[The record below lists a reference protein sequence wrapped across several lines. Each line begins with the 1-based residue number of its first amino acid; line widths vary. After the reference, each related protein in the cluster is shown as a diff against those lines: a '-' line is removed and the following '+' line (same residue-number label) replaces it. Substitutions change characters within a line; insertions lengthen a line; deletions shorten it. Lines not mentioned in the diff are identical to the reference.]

1 MKSRFPTPENIG
13 KYPSTFGSSYADF
26 GHESPTE
33 QQTSEIKTFSEI
45 VFTDPKLKQIA
56 NAIGY
61 TKTHAESLNDK
72 YGLPNMSESERTSFA
87 RYFLLL
93 AISMPQF
100 LVNANWHEIARYTN
114 KALTQGLESVQG
126 AMTPMAWTRLFQM
139 FDALKEDTLP
149 PWFVQSL
156 DSIAKK
162 REQVEKGVKIDHEY
176 LKNRRSKPTEEM
188 MQRIQ
193 AERLRREEAERAE
206 RAKRQAELKRQVS
219 SEQDSLMPIQ
229 EKPANY
235 ESPTLSQV
243 LLDRQYILGKISNR
257 IGLTETDIEFIEQ
270 NFFPAQLGSKVDD
283 IAIVLLTIALIMP
296 IATKNKEWGRIA
308 SFAKE
313 IQEKGAVALRSSL
326 PEQSYELAVKIAE
339 SIENGQISP
348 EIQAQISQISSST
361 DIADVTEVTSTP
373 GPVEGQL
380 TLAELEI
387 TNAELQALIQAG
399 ETLPTL
405 VTENEKLKQEVEA
418 AKKSAST
425 SKYVAIGLGIALLAG
440 GGYWYYTT
448 TQQNQ

>member
-87 RYFLLL
+87 TYFLLL
-93 AISMPQF
+93 ALSMPQF
-100 LVNANWHEIARYTN
+100 AYNWHEIAKYTN
-114 KALTQGLESVQG
+114 KALTQGIESVQG
-126 AMTPMAWTRLFQM
+126 AMTSVAWTRLFQM

-149 PWFVQSL
+149 PGFVQRL

-162 REQVEKGVKIDHEY
+162 REQVEKGVKIPEY

-193 AERLRREEAERAE
+193 AERLRREEAKRAE

-219 SEQDSLMPIQ
+219 SEQDSLMPTQ
-229 EKPANY
+229 QTTAVP
-235 ESPTLSQV
+235 QV
-243 LLDRQYILGKISNR
+243 QATYDPQLLD
-257 IGLTETDIEFIEQ
+257 D
-270 NFFPAQLGSKVDD
+270 
-283 IAIVLLTIALIMP
+283 
-296 IATKNKEWGRIA
+296 
-308 SFAKE
+308 
-313 IQEKGAVALRSSL
+313 
-326 PEQSYELAVKIAE
+326 
-339 SIENGQISP
+339 
-348 EIQAQISQISSST
+348 SQ
-361 DIADVTEVTSTP
+361 IADVADVTTTLATEVTSTP
-373 GPVEGQL
+373 GAAEGQL
-380 TLAELEI
+380 TLADLEI
-387 TNAELQALIQAG
+387 THAELQALIQAG

-405 VTENEKLKQEVEA
+405 VTENEKLKKEVET

-425 SKYVAIGLGIALLAG
+425 SKYIAMGLGIALLAG